1 MSFFNM
7 LRKSSQNL
15 SKIQPMCLC
24 AMMLALRIVL
34 GIFTNFTLS
43 FTPFAK
49 VGLSFL
55 PIVIIAYLYG
65 PVCASVV
72 SCFGDI
78 LSIILNNPSAFS
90 IMPGITLCYF
100 IEGFLLGVV
109 LYEKEVKVPRISMAF
124 LIVLALCRLPL
135 NTLVLSLMMH
145 IPFFE
150 ILMWRVI
157 VLVPFAVVEVALSY
171 FVLKTIEK
179 SPSIRKL
186 IK

>member
-1 MSFFNM
+1 MSFFKT
-7 LRKSSQNL
+7 LQKSSQNL

-24 AMMLALRIVL
+24 AMMLALRVVL

-72 SCFGDI
+72 SGFGDI

-90 IMPGITLCYF
+90 IMPGITACYF
-100 IEGFLLGVV
+100 IEGFLLGIV
-109 LYEKEVKVPRISMAF
+109 LYEKEVKVPRISIAF
-124 LIVLALCRLPL
+124 ITVLLLCRLPL
-135 NTLVLSLMMH
+135 NTLVLSLMMSV
-145 IPFFE
+145 PFFE

-157 VLVPFAVVEVALSY
+157 VLVPFAVIEIILS
-171 FVLKTIEK
+171 FVVLRTIDKTPTLK
-179 SPSIRKL
+179 KL